1 MWKAYL
7 YSRISLSFIVIKSIM
22 GGGLVWLFVITW
34 NVFFIVISPKSAT
47 KTFSETADCGMT
59 TTGALMLTSNAIREL
74 LCASSFTPVAAIPA
88 AWTVASA
95 KACLPAWKLSIKAYK
110 ENRIIFLRLP
120 LMKEI
125 IKCITIYDFT
135 FIRKTFLGTTKHH
148 LFKVCLH

>member
-1 MWKAYL
+1 
-7 YSRISLSFIVIKSIM
+7 M
-22 GGGLVWLFVITW
+22 GGGLVGLFVITW

-47 KTFSETADCGMT
+47 KIFSETGDCGIT
-59 TTGALMLTSNAIREL
+59 TTGALMWTSNAILEL

-135 FIRKTFLGTTKHH
+135 SVRKTFS
-148 LFKVCLH
+148 